1 MSSVNVV
8 AHNLQG
14 MFTNRQ
20 LGIVNTDKKK
30 SSEKLSTGYK
40 INRASDDA
48 AGLSISEKMRKHIR
62 GLNQGSKNI
71 SDGVN
76 YCQIADGAMAEIN
89 EMLARMKVLAIKSAN
104 GTMSS
109 SDRADT
115 NNEIQRLK
123 EETDRVFKT
132 TKFNE
137 RFIWRQ
143 NNTAATQVESIDTIR
158 KKSISIP
165 SQALYL
171 DVTNENKTA
180 WPATNVISSSGTGNI
195 SVSADPDQ
203 GIQFSW
209 TGMNGKTYKSDMIAW
224 PDDPLTGRTIHMK
237 DYLTTEKTKA
247 DYTAGELDG
256 IDAVLNYD
264 VDKDITTFDELVQK
278 LNTVRYSTSVSSSNN
293 IELYNSA
300 GNVIK
305 GSTTTANGQTVSQPT
320 ASITLYW
327 PAVVQSDRDLNNTAD
342 TSFAKPSNG
351 GSITNFN
358 VISKPT
364 GSGPG
369 TWTGDFTFEFTFDN
383 MTRVTATARNTVS
396 YMLSTTDEADRDTSD
411 FKSTGQRPSGDRWW
425 GWNYISYSDGRKEP
439 YQSNHSRSETLN
451 NVMNSIEEALHDTGA
466 GSYKLGLLDDMSN
479 GSGGYQRGS
488 ITLTFDLK
496 SDSPYQIKSPD
507 GGTSGLSTNSVGTMS
522 ISIQTVEG
530 ETRQNVIDR
539 IMQIS
544 GADIFSSGNSNNSDS
559 GVVGSNSAY
568 VSSRINDTYK
578 DIEEE
583 VYGPVRDEKG
593 RPIYDYEDERVDIQT
608 EDLNNKD
615 VVIPLEYKCLNNY
628 VLGIDEMDTKTID
641 SSRKAIDLVDKAAKI
656 VSEQRSLF
664 GAYQNRLEHAAII
677 NDNTAENTTTA
688 ESLIRDTDMASEMV
702 KYSKTNILSQA
713 GQSMLAQAN
722 QSNQGLLS
730 LLE

>member
-1 MSSVNVV
+1 VSSVNIV

-40 INRASDDA
+40 INRAADDA

-143 NNTAATQVESIDTIR
+143 NNTAATQVESIETVR
-158 KKSISIP
+158 KRSISIP

-180 WPATNVISSSGTGNI
+180 WPATGVSSSGTGII
-195 SVSADPDQ
+195 SVAADPDQ

-209 TGMNGKTYKSDMIAW
+209 TGMNGKTYKSDKIAW

-237 DYLTTEKTKA
+237 DYLSTEKAKA

-256 IDAVLNYD
+256 IDAVLSYG

-278 LNTVRYSTSVSSSNN
+278 LNTVRYSTSVGTSNN
-293 IELYNSA
+293 IELYNSS
-300 GNVIK
+300 GNVIS
-305 GSTTTANGQTVSQPT
+305 GSTTTANGQSVSQPQ
-320 ASITLYW
+320 ASINLYW
-327 PAVVQSDRDLNNTAD
+327 PAVVQSDRDLNNTSD

-383 MTRVTATARNTVS
+383 MTRVTATARKSVTYALNT
-396 YMLSTTDEADRDTSD
+396 LDEADRDTRD
-411 FKSTGQRPSGDRWW
+411 FLNGGVRPSGDRWW
-425 GWNYISYSDGRKEP
+425 GWNYTSYSDGRKVP
-439 YQSNHSRSETLN
+439 YQSGHSRTESSD
-451 NVMNSIEEALHDTGA
+451 NVMNSVGESLHDTG
-466 GSYKLGLLDDMSN
+466 GGTYKYGLLDDMSH

-488 ITLTFDLK
+488 ITLSFDLK

-507 GGTSGLSTNSVGTMS
+507 GGTSGLSTSSVGTMTLTVY
-522 ISIQTVEG
+522 TVEG

-544 GADIFSSGNSNNSDS
+544 GADIFSSGNSRNSDS
-559 GVVGSNSAY
+559 GVVGSNSAS
-568 VSSRINDTYK
+568 VASRLNDTYK

-583 VYGPVRDEKG
+583 TYGPVRDEKG
-593 RPIYDYEDERVDIQT
+593 RPVYVFEDEKVDIHT
-608 EDLNNKD
+608 EDMNNND
-615 VVIPLEYKCLNNY
+615 VIIPLEYKCLNNY
-628 VLGIDEMDTKTID
+628 VLGIDDMDTKSVETSRNAIGLID
-641 SSRKAIDLVDKAAKI
+641 SAARI

-664 GAYQNRLEHAAII
+664 GAYQNRLEHAALI
-677 NDNTAENTTTA
+677 NDNTAENTTAA

-702 KYSKTNILSQA
+702 KFSKSNILSQA
-713 GQSMLAQAN
+713 GQSLLAQTN
-722 QSNQGLLS
+722 QSNQGILS